1 MFASCLC
8 SSVAPAQLLRC
19 NSADRERQNKLC
31 DFVSWSL
38 KDPQPFFTFAI
49 TPPFTASNFTHLLRR
64 LGGVLLPIMRFTHM
78 PRRAYRIS
86 GKDEILGGRTNKLLP
101 IRHRACEGLLGRDE
115 MKSTRIDRKAR
126 LAHAAICT
134 FSDLHV
140 HTTGHDF
147 NECRICQRGR
157 CYPRNWRSTAGDG
170 RNAFRSAHAVLGPNQ
185 TIDNRVLTS
194 ISFNILWNK
203 NVKIYNER
211 LI

>member
-1 MFASCLC
+1 M
-8 SSVAPAQLLRC
+8 
-19 NSADRERQNKLC
+19 
-31 DFVSWSL
+31 
-38 KDPQPFFTFAI
+38 

-64 LGGVLLPIMRFTHM
+64 LGGVLLPIMRFTHI

-86 GKDEILGGRTNKLLP
+86 GKDEILGGRANKFLP

-115 MKSTRIDRKAR
+115 MKSTQIDRKAR

-140 HTTGHDF
+140 RTTGHDF

-170 RNAFRSAHAVLGPNQ
+170 RNAFPSAHAVYGQLRVRYLRVHMSSEEWGPPL
-185 TIDNRVLTS
+185 VE
-194 ISFNILWNK
+194 K
-203 NVKIYNER
+203 NLYAMGNGRNHPEPEGMQQGI
-211 LI
+211 